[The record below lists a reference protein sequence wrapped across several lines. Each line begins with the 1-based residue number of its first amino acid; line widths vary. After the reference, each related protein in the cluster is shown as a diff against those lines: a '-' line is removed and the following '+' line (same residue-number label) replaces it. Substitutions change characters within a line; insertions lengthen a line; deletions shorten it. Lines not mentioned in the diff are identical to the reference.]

1 MDNFAIAAIAL
12 ALIFQAEEPPP
23 GVCKVPEPP
32 PVIRPTKPER
42 PAVPACVDEA
52 RSRHNC
58 RASVI
63 AAYNRQ
69 METYAAAFDGYVTQM
84 NGYVDALNRYI
95 AEVNAYSSC
104 ERRVIGA
111 DRFIAG

>member
-1 MDNFAIAAIAL
+1 MQNSIIAGIAL
-12 ALIFQAEEPPP
+12 ALLFQAQEPSPA
-23 GVCKVPEPP
+23 VCEAPEPP
-32 PVIRPTKPER
+32 PVVRPTKPER

-58 RASVI
+58 RAAVI
-63 AAYNRQ
+63 TGYNRQ

-95 AEVNAYSSC
+95 ADVNTYASC
-104 ERRVIGA
+104 ERRAIGA